1 MPQLTAYEV
10 HAVTV
15 VMMHSQRSS
24 RKYVCTPL
32 PNTTPS
38 YGGPGQLPH
47 GYREQAARDPAAR
60 LLVRSVQHGERHFHA
75 IHHEARPKP

>member
-10 HAVTV
+10 QALTV
-15 VMMHSQRSS
+15 VMMHSHRSS
-24 RKYVCTPL
+24 RKYVCMPL

-38 YGGPGQLPH
+38 YTGPSQLPR
-47 GYREQAARDPAAR
+47 GYREPAAR
-60 LLVRSVQHGERHFHA
+60 LLVRSVQHGERHVHA